1 MTRSTRWSRGVVGTL
16 AVVSAISSSAARR
29 VWAQDVKAAAKEEAA
44 IEDAARRGLGR
55 CPDKPAADSVTLAS
69 VVAKPDKKPRRMP
82 GNMQITA
89 GQGAFRLEMPEDQF
103 HNMEG
108 HPRRVGVT
116 AVIDTSGRVVP
127 GTVTIT
133 SSSSGELSMAVCHA
147 FADQRFRPGQQA
159 GATVL
164 AQYNEILEFIGTAA
178 TSTLRSAK
186 DESSVR

>member
-1 MTRSTRWSRGVVGTL
+1 LGVVSSVAAH
-16 AVVSAISSSAARR
+16 AVR
-29 VWAQDVKAAAKEEAA
+29 AQDVKAAAKEEAA
-44 IEDAARRGLGR
+44 IEEAARHGLGR
-55 CPDKPAADSVTLAS
+55 CPDKPAPDSATLGD
-69 VVAKPDKKPRRMP
+69 VVAKPDKKPRRLP
-82 GNMQITA
+82 GDMQITA
-89 GQGAFRLEMPEDQF
+89 GQGAFRLETPDDQF

-147 FADQRFRPGQQA
+147 FGDQRFRPGQK
-159 GATVL
+159 GGTTVL
-164 AQYNEILEFIGTAA
+164 AQYAETLEFIGTAA